1 MYGKVE
7 IQKKEKC
14 VGKLKKKKKA
24 GEQKALLC
32 ICKLFR
38 NAARR
43 RTNACSK
50 YNVQVHIFSFTA
62 FGKRFLEVQLG

>member
-1 MYGKVE
+1 MHGKVE
-7 IQKKEKC
+7 IQKKERC
-14 VGKLKKKKKA
+14 VGGIKRKKA
-24 GEQKALLC
+24 GEQKELLY

-50 YNVQVHIFSFTA
+50 
-62 FGKRFLEVQLG
+62 